1 MILMCEGASKLG
13 RLGVIMCLRSLSL
26 QPDDGGEEEMRVSV
40 HDPLFAHRWC
50 VADGILSS

>member
-1 MILMCEGASKLG
+1 MCEGASKLG